1 MAAASDFFKQLSAGV
16 RFDRKRPESRIARPK
31 AADQSDPS
39 SQAQVIDFFNESVR
53 PPLPEARGVGQNT
66 VLQPRS
72 TACDEESADNS
83 AIGDISVFRK
93 AMRINVKGEDV
104 VDPVGRFADLQV
116 FLARVYEPQCAD
128 SIFLQ
133 LNAAVQRWM
142 LSNIEDMRWK
152 EPTPVQMQVVSL
164 SCKAMMYMCLS
175 FRVFRPAVRLR
186 PSLPL

>member
-16 RFDRKRPESRIARPK
+16 RFDRKRPESRITRAK

-53 PPLPEARGVGQNT
+53 PPLPDARGISQNT
-66 VLQPRS
+66 LLRPRS
-72 TACDEESADNS
+72 TKCDEELVDNS

-116 FLARVYEPQCAD
+116 FLPRLHEPQ
-128 SIFLQ
+128 
-133 LNAAVQRWM
+133 
-142 LSNIEDMRWK
+142 
-152 EPTPVQMQVVSL
+152 
-164 SCKAMMYMCLS
+164 
-175 FRVFRPAVRLR
+175 
-186 PSLPL
+186 

>member
-53 PPLPEARGVGQNT
+53 PPLPEARGIGQST

-72 TACDEESADNS
+72 TACDEESVDNS

-116 FLARVYEPQCAD
+116 LLARVHEPKCAD
-128 SIFLQ
+128 SILV
-133 LNAAVQRWM
+133 AVKCRSAEMDAVQHRGHAVEGTYP
-142 LSNIEDMRWK
+142 SSDAG
-152 EPTPVQMQVVSL
+152 
-164 SCKAMMYMCLS
+164 CFS
-175 FRVFRPAVRLR
+175 FV
-186 PSLPL
+186 